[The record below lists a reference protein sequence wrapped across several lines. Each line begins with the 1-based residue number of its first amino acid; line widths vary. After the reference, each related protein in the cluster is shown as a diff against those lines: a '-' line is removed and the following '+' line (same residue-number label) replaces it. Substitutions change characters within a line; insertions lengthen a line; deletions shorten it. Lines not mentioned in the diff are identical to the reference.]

1 MLAHPGREWG
11 VDQITSSSAA
21 PAPAADA
28 SFGAALRARRS
39 LLIAAAITVVLDV
52 AVKLATVRWLSDST
66 VDLGPLT
73 LRLVHNE
80 GVAFGL
86 GDQVPTVL
94 LLAVTAGVTIVLGV
108 LAWRGALVPQFAAG
122 MIVAGAA
129 CNAIDRAIGGS
140 VIDTFSLS
148 FFPPVFNVADVALD
162 VGLVIILIAMLL
174 PQNDAPV
181 EGADASPVGPSDGAA
196 DVPSDRVTEGDA
208 TPAGR
213 PDGTPTSARE
223 PG

>member
-11 VDQITSSSAA
+11 VDQITPSPAGTA
-21 PAPAADA
+21 PADS

-39 LLIAAAITVVLDV
+39 LLIAAVVTVVLDV
-52 AVKLATVRWLSDST
+52 AVKFATVRWLADST

-86 GDQVPTVL
+86 GQQFPTAL
-94 LLAVTAGVTIVLGV
+94 LLALTGAVTVVLGV
-108 LAWRGALVPQFAAG
+108 LAWRGVLIPQFAAG

-162 VGLVIILIAMLL
+162 VGLVIILIAMFL
-174 PQNDAPV
+174 PQRTAP
-181 EGADASPVGPSDGAA
+181 DPAA
-196 DVPSDRVTEGDA
+196 
-208 TPAGR
+208 
-213 PDGTPTSARE
+213 E